1 MIERF
6 ISRKGLYRYSMLLS
20 TLMVSVQLMAQS
32 PNAIIHTVN
41 ERFARVHDYTA
52 TVNVSCDISFIK
64 IDPINARV
72 FFKQPDQFKVKATG
86 ILIMPKQNVNFYFT
100 TLSDT
105 GNYTAI
111 RTGEEV
117 IAGIKTQIIS
127 IIPLQDTS
135 DLVLGKFWID
145 NSCGLVLKSQLTTR
159 SQGTILI
166 ENSYGSAS
174 AYALPDKMIFT
185 VETGKFKIPKAI
197 AADLNQG
204 VSTNTTTDGK
214 GRITLTFSGYV
225 INKGVSN
232 EVFK

>member
-6 ISRKGLYRYSMLLS
+6 ISRKGLYRYSMLL
-20 TLMVSVQLMAQS
+20 TALMMSVQLMAQS
-32 PNAIIHTVN
+32 PNAIINTVN
-41 ERFARVHDYTA
+41 KRFARVHDYTA

-72 FFKQPDQFKVKATG
+72 YFKQPDQFKVKATG

-111 RTGEEV
+111 RTGEEMT
-117 IAGIKTQIIS
+117 GGTKTQIIS

-145 NSCGLVLKSQLTTR
+145 DSRGLVLKSQLTTR

-166 ENSYGSAS
+166 ENSYGGAS

-204 VSTNTTTDGK
+204 VSTNSTADGK

-232 EVFK
+232 EVFQ